1 MRIANRDRL
10 WLLGGLIVALILV
23 LVAWQFMIKGQHDQ
37 TDSVRNSI
45 ATADQQVTTTTNR
58 LNALRA
64 DSVNLDKYK
73 AALAADQ
80 QALPSDTALPAFVR
94 ELQAAAVA
102 TSMGIVQLQVGQP
115 AAVVSGST
123 STATSAGG
131 PQVYSVTI
139 NVVATGAVDNATAF
153 INQLQAVQP
162 RAILMTTVSESPGST
177 GGNAVQLSLTF
188 NAFVAPTDGK
198 VPAAS

>member
-10 WLLGGLIVALILV
+10 WLLGGLVVALILV

-37 TDSVRNSI
+37 TNSVRDSI

-80 QALPSDTALPAFVR
+80 QALPSDVALPAFVR

-115 AAVVSGST
+115 TAVVSTST
-123 STATSAGG
+123 SA
-131 PQVYSVTI
+131 PRVYSVSI
-139 NVVATGAVDNATAF
+139 NVVATGAIDNATAF

-162 RAILMTTVSESPGST
+162 RAILMTTVNEAPGPT
-177 GGNAVQLSLTF
+177 GGNSVQLNITF
-188 NAFVAPTDGK
+188 NAFVAPADGK
-198 VPAAS
+198 APAAS